1 MPSALVK
8 RLLNVTDRDWPR
20 VKTASLLFF
29 LFSCGN
35 ELNRTAKDSFFLNT
49 AGASMLP
56 IMYIGMALL
65 VLVGSFGYGALI
77 TRVAHR
83 RILVAL
89 QLAGAGGMLALWVAT
104 SFFHEQLPY
113 LPYVAFITVEA
124 YIWLLLIH
132 SWTYIN
138 EHFDPFEGKRAFPIL
153 AGFALVGAF
162 SGGMIT
168 ASMAG
173 IIGANALFLL
183 GAIML
188 LAPVSLIQKFTSMG
202 YAATVVRRRPL
213 LTRDRDTGIR
223 FGELWKMPLLHTLA
237 FMAFPMWVV
246 IYIIEFNYFET
257 MSRVYPDQNQLAA
270 FLGLMVALCSVT
282 GIIVQFTVTP
292 WILRRFGV
300 GTASLVFPVSLCLG
314 SLAVLVFNLFPD
326 SQNDSLPLFGIAML
340 IVFSRFCD
348 VAIYASV
355 YDSTA
360 QLLFYAVP
368 ERLRAAARTMMAC
381 MVAPIGMASAG
392 ILLIYF
398 RHIEEPMYNLGF
410 IALALALLLLVMA
423 LNITP
428 DYLKAL
434 LAHVDPH
441 NSNGRAEILRE
452 AGKLEQS
459 DIRYVLLESVSARS
473 EQEALFAVEKLF
485 EQQDEEL
492 LFDLEEMIDDIHPAA
507 LHAIWQRMNAQ
518 ERIGHPRFQH
528 LVGENA

>member
-1 MPSALVK
+1 MLSVLVK
-8 RLLNVTDRDWPR
+8 RLLQLTDREWPR

-89 QLAGAGGMLALWVAT
+89 QLAGAVGMLALWVAT

-153 AGFALVGAF
+153 AGFALIGAF

-168 ASMAG
+168 AGVAG

-188 LAPVSLIQKFTSMG
+188 LAPVSLIQKFTKMG
-202 YAATVVRRRPL
+202 YAMTVVRRPL
-213 LTRDRDTGIR
+213 IPNRDTGIR
-223 FGELWKMPLLHTLA
+223 FGELWKLPLLHTLT
-237 FMAFPMWVV
+237 FMAFPMWVI

-257 MSRVYPDQNQLAA
+257 MSRVYPDQDQLAA
-270 FLGLMVALCSVT
+270 FLGLMVALCSVV

-326 SQNDSLPLFGIAML
+326 SQNTSLPLYGIAML

-381 MVAPIGMASAG
+381 VVAPIGMAGAG

-410 IALALALLLLVMA
+410 IALVLGLLLLVMA

-434 LAHVDPH
+434 LGHVDPR
-441 NSNGRAEILRE
+441 NSLGRAEILRE

-459 DIRYVLLESVSARS
+459 DIRYVLLESVSAKS

-492 LFDLEEMIDDIHPAA
+492 LLDLEEMIDDIHPAA
-507 LHAIWQRMNAQ
+507 LRAIWQRMSAQ
-518 ERIGHPRFQH
+518 ERSGHPRFQQ
-528 LVGENA
+528 LVGEAA

>member
-8 RLLNVTDRDWPR
+8 RFLYVTDQEWPR
-20 VKTASLLFF
+20 IKAASLLFF

-65 VLVGSFGYGALI
+65 VLVGSFGYGALVV
-77 TRVAHR
+77 RVAR
-83 RILVAL
+83 GRMLVAL
-89 QLAGAGGMLALWVAT
+89 QLVGASGMLALWVAT
-104 SFFHEQLPY
+104 SFFAEHLPY

-124 YIWLLLIH
+124 YIWVLLIH

-153 AGFALVGAF
+153 AGFALIGAF
-162 SGGMIT
+162 AGGALT
-168 ASMAG
+168 AGVAG

-202 YAATVVRRRPL
+202 HAMTVVRRLPL
-213 LTRDRDTGIR
+213 IPERDAGIR
-223 FGELWKMPLLHTLA
+223 FRELWKLPLLHTLT
-237 FMAFPMWVV
+237 FMAFPMWVI
-246 IYIIEFNYFET
+246 IYIIEFSYFDT
-257 MSRVYPDQNQLAA
+257 MSRVFPDQNQLAA
-270 FLGLMVALCSVT
+270 FLGMMVALCSLV
-282 GIIVQFTVTP
+282 GIIVQFSITP
-292 WILRRFGV
+292 WILRRHGV
-300 GTASLVFPVSLCLG
+300 GTASLVFPISLCLG
-314 SLAVLVFNLFPD
+314 SLAVLIFSLFPD
-326 SQNDSLPLFGIAML
+326 SQNDSLPLVGIAL
-340 IVFSRFCD
+340 LVVFSRFCD

-368 ERLRAAARTMMAC
+368 ERLRVAARTMMAC
-381 MVAPIGMASAG
+381 FVAPAGMASAG

-398 RHIEEPMYNLGF
+398 RQVEEPMHNLGF
-410 IALALALLLLVMA
+410 IALSLGFLLLVMA

-434 LAHVDPH
+434 LGNVDPRNAH
-441 NSNGRAEILRE
+441 GRAEILRE
-452 AGKLEQS
+452 AGNLEQS
-459 DIRYVLLESVSARS
+459 DIRYVLLESVSAEN

-492 LFDLEEMIDDIHPAA
+492 LLDLEEIIDDIHPAA
-507 LHAIWQRMNAQ
+507 LRAIWQRMNAQ
-518 ERIGHPRFQH
+518 ERASHPRFQRA
-528 LVGENA
+528 LGGAN